1 MHGTIFAELKKYVTT
16 KFSERGWDHL
26 LEESGIGPR
35 IFLAFQTYPDHEAIS
50 LVSAASRL
58 TDV

>member
-16 KFSERGWDHL
+16 KFSERVWDHL

-35 IFLAFQTYPDHEAIS
+35 IFLAFQTYPDHEAIG
-50 LVSAASRL
+50 LFP
-58 TDV
+58 